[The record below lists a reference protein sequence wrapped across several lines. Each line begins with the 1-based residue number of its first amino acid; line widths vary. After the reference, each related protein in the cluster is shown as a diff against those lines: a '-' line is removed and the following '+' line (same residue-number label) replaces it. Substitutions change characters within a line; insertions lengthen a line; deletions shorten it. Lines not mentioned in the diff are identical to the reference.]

1 MGSTHVITLL
11 KQIFSEQGIP
21 QIVRSDNGPQFASH
35 AFTEF
40 CRSYSFNHITSSPH
54 YPRSNGFIESQV
66 KTVKATLQKVKKD
79 QGDPY
84 LAVLCLCTTPVDYKL
99 PSPAEMLQ
107 NRVFHDN
114 LPKISKPGDQKV
126 LDRLGDKQEAQKQQY
141 DGNSKPL
148 KPLTPGLPVRVQH
161 PTTGSWEPGTVQGVN
176 DTPRSYALV
185 TKSGSMITRN
195 RQQIRPPEH
204 PSPVL
209 DTPDQS
215 ALNDSNP
222 ADSLRTEVKDCHV
235 NTPSCGLPASS
246 QLEYVTRSGR
256 LVKPVS
262 RPDM

>member
-1 MGSTHVITLL
+1 M
-11 KQIFSEQGIP
+11 
-21 QIVRSDNGPQFASH
+21 
-35 AFTEF
+35 
-40 CRSYSFNHITSSPH
+40 
-54 YPRSNGFIESQV
+54 
-66 KTVKATLQKVKKD
+66 
-79 QGDPY
+79 
-84 LAVLCLCTTPVDYKL
+84 LCLRTTAVDYKL

-107 NRVFHDN
+107 SRVFHDN

-141 DGNSKPL
+141 DGSSKPL

-161 PTTGSWEPGTVQGVN
+161 PTTSSWEPGTVQSAN

-195 RQQIRPPEH
+195 RQQIRPSEH

-246 QLEYVTRSGR
+246 QLEYVARSGH